1 MKIFIDDNVSK
12 PSGTGFYVTDDKYLM
27 LATKIQDQ
35 YPRTVVIKYEIT
47 SETVFKD
54 EAEHTL
60 IVKWENPKNSA
71 SHICKEVRF
80 DGFLMPI
87 STNEFGKATIR
98 IVLPGVHIHP
108 E

>member
-27 LATKIQDQ
+27 LATKIYDQ

-47 SETVFKD
+47 SEAIFKD
-54 EAEHTL
+54 DAGHTL
-60 IVKWENPKNSA
+60 TVRWENPKNSA

-80 DGFLMPI
+80 DSELMPI
-87 STNEFGKATIR
+87 TTNKYSQATVR
-98 IVLPGVHIHP
+98 IVLPP
-108 E
+108 LAK